1 MNILEKKEEITEE
14 MKQSIESDLDNLRFR
29 LDGIAERLK
38 IVGKSAEHY
47 KPKEWR
53 LYNSTQ
59 VVNAIDSVLFAKAYI
74 GKLLG
79 DLGIPTP
86 YQNDGKR
93 KEIGDIEPAAHKHDE
108 PITEEFLKLNYIEMI
123 DTSREEIEVQ
133 CANIMKIKQNGS
145 KVFSYVGNIYSTT
158 AFERL
163 TDAKIW
169 LGFELGRLRDN

>member
-1 MNILEKKEEITEE
+1 MNILGKKENPEE
-14 MKQSIESDLDNLRFR
+14 VKQAIESDLTNLRLA
-29 LDGIAERLK
+29 LDAIAEKLK
-38 IVGKSAEHY
+38 VVGKSAEHY

-59 VVNAIDSVLFAKAYI
+59 VVNAIDSVLFSKAYI
-74 GKLLG
+74 GKLVG

-93 KEIGDIEPAAHKHDE
+93 KELKDIEPAAHKHPH
-108 PITEEFLKLNYIEMI
+108 PIQQTFIELNYIEKI
-123 DTSREEIEVQ
+123 DTLREEIEVQ
-133 CANIMKIKQNGS
+133 CANIMKVKQNAGQ
-145 KVFSYVGNIYSTT
+145 VFSYMGNIYSTA